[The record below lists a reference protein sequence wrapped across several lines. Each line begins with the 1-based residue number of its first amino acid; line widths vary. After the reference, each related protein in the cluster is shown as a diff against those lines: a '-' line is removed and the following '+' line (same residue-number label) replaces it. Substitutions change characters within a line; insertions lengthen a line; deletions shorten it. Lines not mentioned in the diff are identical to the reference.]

1 MYCKR
6 CKNLLPENV
15 YICNNCNF
23 DNSLYYEYK
32 NTLKSN
38 KIKKKKQN
46 SSFSVVALFILVC
59 LGVVTFYS
67 FNDNMTYG
75 KVLSTPPKEVI
86 VKKNNFV
93 YQHFKFS
100 YPENFGTSTNTIFF
114 KNNTDIN
121 IKIKEITVDDYNTE
135 LNSHDFL
142 DTYIKSIPAKTY
154 AEDYKYGYLFI
165 YNNKY
170 YDISVNYINDGT
182 YTELIQLTISNII
195 NSLEIIA

>member
-38 KIKKKKQN
+38 KVKKKKQN

-86 VKKNNFV
+86 VKKNNFCERV
-93 YQHFKFS
+93 TRRILFIS
-100 YPENFGTSTNTIFF
+100 I
-114 KNNTDIN
+114 
-121 IKIKEITVDDYNTE
+121 
-135 LNSHDFL
+135 LNSLILRISELVQIQYFTKTIL
-142 DTYIKSIPAKTY
+142 ISI
-154 AEDYKYGYLFI
+154 
-165 YNNKY
+165 
-170 YDISVNYINDGT
+170 
-182 YTELIQLTISNII
+182 LI
-195 NSLEIIA
+195 